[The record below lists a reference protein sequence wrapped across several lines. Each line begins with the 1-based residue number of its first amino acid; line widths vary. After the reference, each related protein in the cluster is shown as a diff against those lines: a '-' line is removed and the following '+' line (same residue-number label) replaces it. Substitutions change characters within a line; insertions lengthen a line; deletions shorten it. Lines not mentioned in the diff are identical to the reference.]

1 MLSALFRSSLGNSNW
16 FALETTL
23 CFNIGLYFSITKN
36 RIDKIIM
43 KNDIIYFRFL
53 SITIL
58 LLYYHFYKLKSL
70 IYNSI
75 LNVLFAFLIILLS
88 MKVKFNNNFLKFLNL
103 HSFSIYLLQKLVM
116 IPVYKKKTFLNRII
130 LSK

>member
-1 MLSALFRSSLGNSNW
+1 
-16 FALETTL
+16 
-23 CFNIGLYFSITKN
+23 
-36 RIDKIIM
+36 M
-43 KNDIIYFRFL
+43 KNDIIYFGFL

-58 LLYYHFYKLKSL
+58 LYYHFYN
-70 IYNSI
+70 NSI
-75 LNVLFAFLIILLS
+75 LNALFAFLIILLS
-88 MKVKFNNNFLKFLNL
+88 MKVKFNNHFLKFLNL

>member
-1 MLSALFRSSLGNSNW
+1 
-16 FALETTL
+16 
-23 CFNIGLYFSITKN
+23 
-36 RIDKIIM
+36 M
-43 KNDIIYFRFL
+43 KNDIIYFGFL
-53 SITIL
+53 SITI